1 MYNRDY
7 LKEKNFENFENSN
20 YGDLN
25 NVVIITIEKL
35 CEIHVSIKD
44 ESQRPILKIV
54 FLRPH
59 PVGQLT
65 LEKVFSK
72 SLGHPLFNIHFYKNE
87 IKFFSQISKNYYLDY
102 NISKNILTRT
112 GLSNKIFNYL
122 FNTTDLIIENKNN
135 L

>member
-1 MYNRDY
+1 MYNHDY
-7 LKEKNFENFENSN
+7 LKEKIFENFENSN

-59 PVGQLT
+59 PVEQLT

-72 SLGHPLFNIHFYKNE
+72 SLGHPLFKIHFYKNE
-87 IKFFSQISKNYYLDY
+87 IKFFSQISKNYCLDY
-102 NISKNILTRT
+102 SISKNILTRT

-122 FNTTDLIIENKNN
+122 FNTIDLIIENKNN